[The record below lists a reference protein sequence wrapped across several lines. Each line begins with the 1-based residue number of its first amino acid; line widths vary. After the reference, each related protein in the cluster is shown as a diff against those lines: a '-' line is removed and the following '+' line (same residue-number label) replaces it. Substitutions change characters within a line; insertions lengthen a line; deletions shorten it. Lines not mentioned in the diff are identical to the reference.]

1 MLHPCDSTSTVMGL
15 SVVAD
20 STSES
25 PSADELLF
33 SCELCIEQF
42 ETRLDL
48 NDHDWEYHE
57 MDGDITTP

>member
-1 MLHPCDSTSTVMGL
+1 MGL

-33 SCELCIEQF
+33 SCELRDEQF
-42 ETRLDL
+42 ETRADL